1 MNLKLNLTSAGGLLA
16 LLDEPQSQVQGYAL
30 EKLNDVVDVFWA
42 EIADKIK
49 EIEVGEMAS
58 GKLAMKA
65 KPLETTNLILFHSHF
80 PFHSEL

>member
-42 EIADKIK
+42 EIADAVGK
-49 EIEVGEMAS
+49 IEVS
-58 GKLAMKA
+58 LFVVVVILVDWPLAR
-65 KPLETTNLILFHSHF
+65 
-80 PFHSEL
+80 

>member
-49 EIEVGEMAS
+49 EIEVCEMAS

-65 KPLETTNLILFHSHF
+65 KPLETTYLILFHSHF

>member
-42 EIADKIK
+42 EIADAVGK
-49 EIEVGEMAS
+49 IEVS
-58 GKLAMKA
+58 LFVVVVVILVDWPLAR
-65 KPLETTNLILFHSHF
+65 
-80 PFHSEL
+80 